1 MATFEKRKNKA
12 GDTVYRVK
20 VRTQG
25 ASLSETF
32 YKLTDAKAWA
42 RVQETNLER
51 GRFTALESDRRTLG
65 ELIERYVAEVIPTKK
80 DWAKAQIPQL
90 AEWLAVIGNVK
101 LSRVTADAI
110 ERGRNTI
117 AKTPY
122 KRSETGRSYPRSPS
136 RVNRYYAALQHCLSK
151 AETWGWIER
160 NPITRVE
167 KFSEPSGRVRF
178 LSPAE
183 RDRLL
188 QACREDGHREIQLL
202 VLLALCTGARDME
215 LRGLKWDRVNLR
227 DGSAQVED
235 TKNGHRRTL
244 TIAGA
249 ALDELRKWSRVRRI
263 DTKLVFPNTKGDKPL
278 DVRKAWERVRDAAG
292 LHDFR
297 FHDLR
302 HSAAS
307 ELAAQGATLREIGAV
322 LGHRTAQMTQ
332 RYAHL
337 TEQHQA
343 ALVRRMAERVI
354 PRDVAASGG

>member
-1 MATFEKRKNKA
+1 MASIEKRKNRA
-12 GDTVYRVK
+12 GETVYRVK
-20 VRTQG
+20 VRAKG
-25 ASLSETF
+25 ASLSHTF
-32 YKLTDAKAWA
+32 YKLTDAKSWA
-42 RVQETNLER
+42 RAQETNIER
-51 GRFTALESDRRTLG
+51 GRFAALESDRRTLG
-65 ELIERYVAEVIPTKK
+65 ELIERYTAEVIPTKK
-80 DWAKAQIPQL
+80 GWAKAQIPQL

-110 ERGRNTI
+110 ERARNTI

-122 KRSETGRSYPRSPS
+122 RRSATGPTFQRSPAI
-136 RVNRYYAALQHCLSK
+136 VNRYYAALQHCLGK
-151 AETWGWIER
+151 AEDWGWIER
-160 NPITRVE
+160 NPITRVK
-167 KFSEPSGRVRF
+167 KFSEPRGRVRF

-188 QACREDGHREIQLL
+188 LACRESGHREIQLL

-215 LRGLKWDRVNLR
+215 LRGLEWDRVNLR
-227 DGSAQVED
+227 DGSALVED

-249 ALDELRKWSRVRRI
+249 ALDEMHKWSRVRRI

-278 DVRKAWERVRDAAG
+278 DARKAWERVRDAAG
-292 LHDFR
+292 LQDFR

-337 TEQHQA
+337 TEQHQSE
-343 ALVRRMAERVI
+343 LVRKMAARVL
-354 PRDVAASGG
+354 PGCGAG

>member
-1 MATFEKRKNKA
+1 MATIEKRKNKA
-12 GDTVYRVK
+12 NETVYRVRIRAK
-20 VRTQG
+20 G

-32 YKLTDAKAWA
+32 YRLTDAKAWS
-42 RVQETNLER
+42 RKQESNIDH
-51 GRFTALESDRRTLG
+51 GRFTALEADRRSFV
-65 ELIERYVAEVIPTKK
+65 ELIERYTTEVLSTKK
-80 DWAKAQIPQL
+80 DWAKAQNRQL

-101 LSRVTADAI
+101 LSRVTADTI
-110 ERGRNTI
+110 ETARRTI
-117 AKTPY
+117 AKTPF
-122 KRSETGRSYPRSPS
+122 KRAKDGPDYPRSS
-136 RVNRYYAALQHCLSK
+136 AVVNRYYAALQHCLGK
-151 AETWGWIER
+151 AEDWGWIER
-160 NPITRVE
+160 NPITRV
-167 KFSEPSGRVRF
+167 KKLQEPSGRVRF
-178 LSPAE
+178 LSSGE

-188 QACREDGHREIQLL
+188 TACRESGHREIYLL

-215 LRGLKWDRVNLR
+215 MRGLEWDRVNLR
-227 DGSAQVED
+227 DGSALVED

-249 ALDELRKWSRVRRI
+249 ALDELKKWSRVRRI
-263 DTKLVFPNTKGDKPL
+263 DTKLVFPNTKGEKPL

-292 LHDFR
+292 LTDFR

-337 TEQHQA
+337 TEQHQS
-343 ALVRRMAERVI
+343 ALVRKMVARVM
-354 PRDVAASGG
+354 PSESRG

>member
-80 DWAKAQIPQL
+80 EWAKAQIPQL

-110 ERGRNTI
+110 ERARNTI

-122 KRSETGRSYPRSPS
+122 KRSATGRSYPRSPS

-188 QACREDGHREIQLL
+188 QACREHGHREIQLL

-215 LRGLKWDRVNLR
+215 LRGLEWDRVNLR
-227 DGSAQVED
+227 DGSALVED

-292 LHDFR
+292 LQDFR

-343 ALVRRMAERVI
+343 RLVREMARRVL
-354 PRDVAASGG
+354 PVPA